1 VSKTLDLRAL
11 IAKKRDGGELTPD
24 EIGTFVHAAAT
35 GGAPEPQ
42 LASMLMA
49 IFIRGLG
56 TAERTAYALAMMRSG
71 VVLEWGHLD
80 RPTVDKH
87 STGGVGDKVSL
98 PWAPL
103 MVAVGYA
110 VPMIS
115 GRGLGHTGGTLD
127 KLEAI
132 PGYRTDLSG
141 EEMDA
146 VLRKVGCTITGQTG
160 VLVPADKTL
169 YDLRSRTATVA
180 TVDHIA
186 PSIMSKKLAE
196 GAATLVLDVKVGS
209 GAFMKTV
216 DAARNLGQV
225 MVDIGRGAG
234 RNMAAL
240 LTWMDSPLG
249 LTSGNAVEVT
259 ESVDILKGE
268 GPADLR
274 GITLDLA
281 EAAIAASGEPM
292 DAPRARLER
301 ALDDGSALTVFE
313 AMVEAHGGDVAAVHD
328 PSRLRGAEGLSERV
342 LEAPQAGVVTAIDA
356 LGVGLAVADMG
367 GVQSSEGR
375 APDPGVAASLEL
387 QVGDRVEAGQPWA
400 RLLHR
405 DGAGLESALARMG
418 AALRIEAEGVGKPR
432 VIESL

>member
-1 VSKTLDLRAL
+1 VSKTLDLREL

-24 EIGTFVHAAAT
+24 EIGTFVTAAAT
-35 GGAPEPQ
+35 GAAPEPQ

-56 TAERTAYALAMMRSG
+56 TAERTAYALSMMRSG
-71 VVLEWGHLD
+71 EVLNWDHLD

-132 PGYRTDLSG
+132 PGYRTDLSSA
-141 EEMDA
+141 EMDA
-146 VLRKVGCTITGQTG
+146 VMRSVGCTITGQTG

-180 TVDHIA
+180 TLDHIA

-196 GAATLVLDVKVGS
+196 GADTLVLDVKVGS

-216 DAARNLGQV
+216 DDARDLGRV

-234 RNMAAL
+234 RHMAAL

-259 ESVDILKGE
+259 ESVQTLKGG

-274 GITLDLA
+274 KLTLDLA
-281 EAAIAASGEPM
+281 EAAVLASGEPM
-292 DAPRARLER
+292 QDARARLER
-301 ALDDGSALTVFE
+301 ALDDGSAMTVFE
-313 AMVEAHGGDVAAVHD
+313 RMVEAHGGDVASLHD
-328 PSRLRGAEGLSERV
+328 PSLLRGAQGLTCAV
-342 LEAPQAGVVTAIDA
+342 LEAPMAGVITGIDA
-356 LGVGLAVADMG
+356 LGVGLAVDDLG
-367 GVQSSEGR
+367 GVQTSEGR
-375 APDPGVAASLEL
+375 APDPGVAANLEL
-387 QVGDRVEAGQPWA
+387 HLGDTVEAGQPWA

-405 DGAGLESALARMG
+405 DGAGLESAVGRMK
-418 AALRIEAEGVGKPR
+418 AALVIEPEGGGKPR
-432 VIESL
+432 LIESL

>member
-1 VSKTLDLRAL
+1 MTTTLDLREL
-11 IAKKRDGGELTPD
+11 IAKKRDGEALTPD
-24 EIGTFVHAAAT
+24 EIGIFVEAAAT
-35 GGAPEPQ
+35 GSAPEPQ

-49 IFIRGLG
+49 IFIRGLD
-56 TAERTAYALAMMRSG
+56 TSERTAYALSMMRSG
-71 VVLEWGHLD
+71 VELSWDHLD

-141 EEMDA
+141 DEMDA

-160 VLVPADKTL
+160 VLVPADKRL

-209 GAFMKTV
+209 GAFMKTI
-216 DAARNLGQV
+216 DDARNLGNV

-234 RNMAAL
+234 RKMAAL

-259 ESVDILKGE
+259 ESMHILRGG

-274 GITLDLA
+274 AVTLDLA
-281 EAAIAASGEPM
+281 EAAIVASGVSMDEP
-292 DAPRARLER
+292 RSRLER

-313 AMVEAHGGDVAAVHD
+313 AMVEAHGGDVAALHD
-328 PSRLRGAEGLSERV
+328 PSRLRGAQGLSEFV
-342 LEAPQAGVVTAIDA
+342 LEATTSGVITGIDA
-356 LGVGLAVADMG
+356 LGVGLAVDDLG
-367 GVQSSEGR
+367 GVQTSDGR
-375 APDPGVAASLEL
+375 APDPGVAANLEL
-387 QVGDRVEAGQPWA
+387 HLGDAVEAGQPWA

-405 DGAGLESALARMG
+405 DGAGLESAVRRMT
-418 AALRIEAEGVGKPR
+418 AALRIEPEGAGKPR
-432 VIESL
+432 LIESL